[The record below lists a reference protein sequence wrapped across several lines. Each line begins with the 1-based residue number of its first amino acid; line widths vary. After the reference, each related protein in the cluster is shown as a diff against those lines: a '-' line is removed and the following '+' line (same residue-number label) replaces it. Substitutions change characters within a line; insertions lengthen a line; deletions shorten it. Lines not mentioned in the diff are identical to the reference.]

1 MRATVCPHPP
11 LRTCSHA
18 PKSLHVVST
27 TTNHPTYRTHTTR
40 PRTQTYA
47 LTMRLND
54 QRDEFLNKLAEAAT
68 EPTIMSYKAT
78 LDAFIDICDATTPDE
93 LTVEQVAA
101 FVAAEAENKSLST
114 LRGQIASLSNF
125 TAYCWGGDPTVTRA
139 RIYNAL
145 NQNPQHDFTGQS
157 HEGDVDLPQVDALN
171 DDVRNRIEA
180 FLALIRTRDYGSRTH
195 VIAELMT
202 ATGCR
207 VKTAQQLTIH
217 DYCAATKTI
226 ELPIPDTHAVSMLHD
241 GQREATLPDE
251 AAAAL
256 ETYIDHERYPC
267 LEDDQYPLFTTPHGR
282 ISRSTIH
289 RTIKSKSKAL
299 LSDATGEDAT
309 NTPPAVDDVG
319 IVMSITPSQLRKYGL
334 EQV

>member
-1 MRATVCPHPP
+1 MI
-11 LRTCSHA
+11 
-18 PKSLHVVST
+18 ST
-27 TTNHPTYRTHTTR
+27 
-40 PRTQTYA
+40 
-47 LTMRLND
+47 
-54 QRDEFLNKLAEAAT
+54 QRDKFLSELAESAT

-78 LDAFIDICDATTPDE
+78 LDAFVDFCDPITADE
-93 LTVEQVAA
+93 LTIEQVAA
-101 FVAAEAENKSLST
+101 FVVAEAENNSLAT

-145 NQNPQHDFTGQS
+145 NQNPQQDPTGQN
-157 HEGDVDLPQVDALN
+157 HEDDVDLPQIDALN
-171 DDVRNRIEA
+171 DDDRNRIEA

-207 VKTAQQLTIH
+207 VKAAQQLTIQ

-241 GQREATLPDE
+241 GTQEVTLPDE

-267 LEDDQYPLFTTPHGR
+267 LEDDQYPLFTTPHGG

-289 RTIKSKSKAL
+289 RTIKSKSKSL

-309 NTPPAVDDVG
+309 NRPPAVDDVG
-319 IVMSITPSQLRKYGL
+319 IVMSITPNQLRKYGL
-334 EQV
+334 EQA